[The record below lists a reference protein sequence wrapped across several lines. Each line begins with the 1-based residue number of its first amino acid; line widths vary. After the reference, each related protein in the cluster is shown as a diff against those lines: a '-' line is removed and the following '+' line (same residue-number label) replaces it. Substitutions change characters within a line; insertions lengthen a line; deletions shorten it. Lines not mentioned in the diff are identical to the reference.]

1 MMQRSIFSFLI
12 VAVMLCVS
20 TSGSAIASKHAV
32 LIYDVDTGRVI
43 HQENGYA
50 KRYPASLTKM
60 MTLYM
65 LFEQLR
71 AGNVKLGTQ
80 MRASAH
86 AAAQPQTN
94 ISLRKGDAITVDQAI
109 RALVVRSANDVA
121 VVVAEHLGGSEARF
135 AKMATEKARRL
146 GMQNTY
152 FKNPHGLP
160 NQYQTTTAYDMA
172 LLGMALRRDFP
183 QYYNYFQTK
192 KFSYK
197 GKHFKSHNRVLD
209 ALPGVDGIKTGYIR
223 ASGFNLVS
231 SLKTRDA
238 NVVAVVMGGTSG
250 SSRDAKMVELLKVT
264 QNQLAGKKTN
274 ANYKVANAP
283 VPQLKPEFSGNQLL
297 ASAENMNNTPALNTA
312 INVKRDTI
320 EVYPAPVLKPLQLAS
335 VSPEEAA
342 PITMKPNKA
351 ISEGEM
357 ARLSAILGDSDAAA
371 SPQPETENT
380 ISLSFDADAAAKP
393 SKLDISIDDI
403 ISKSKASSA
412 PVAAKPVVAP
422 VAKPAP
428 STIAK
433 PQVMPEKNTLDY
445 QLATLNK
452 EFTVPTYIF
461 KENKVSPQKN
471 WAVQIGV
478 FKDTL
483 SARRALSQV
492 ARNVRSELRN
502 AVADV
507 EYAEN
512 GSRGFHRARL
522 KNLSEDRARK
532 VCNKLSAMN
541 QDCFAVKM

>member
-1 MMQRSIFSFLI
+1 MRRFFLSFFL
-12 VAVMLCVS
+12 VAAICC
-20 TSGSAIASKHAV
+20 GNIASASVSKHAV
-32 LIYDVDTGRVI
+32 LIYDVDTSRVL
-43 HQENGYA
+43 HEENGYA

-71 AGNVKLGTQ
+71 AGNVKLGTK

-86 AAAQPQTN
+86 AASQPQTN
-94 ISLRKGDAITVDQAI
+94 ISLRKGDKITVDQAI

-121 VVVAEHLGGSEARF
+121 VVVAEHLGGSQARF
-135 AKMATEKARRL
+135 AKMATQKARRL
-146 GMQNTY
+146 GMKHTF

-160 NQYQTTTAYDMA
+160 NKYQTTTAYDMA
-172 LLGMALRRDFP
+172 MLGMALRRDFP
-183 QYYNYFQTK
+183 QYYNYFRTK

-231 SLKTRDA
+231 SLKTRNA
-238 NVVAVVMGGTSG
+238 NIVAVVMGGKSG
-250 SSRDAKMVELLKVT
+250 KTRDAKMVELLKVT
-264 QNQLAGKKTN
+264 QNRLAGKRSN
-274 ANYKVANAP
+274 AHYNIAHAP
-283 VPQLKPEFSGNQLL
+283 VPQLKPAFTQ
-297 ASAENMNNTPALNTA
+297 PALRLTTKDIKEVPA
-312 INVKRDTI
+312 INIKADAAPS
-320 EVYPAPVLKPLQLAS
+320 YPLPILKPLQLAS
-335 VSPEEAA
+335 ISAGKAA
-342 PITMKPNKA
+342 PITIRNNKSV
-351 ISEGEM
+351 SEGDIVQL
-357 ARLSAILGDSDAAA
+357 ADILDTLD
-371 SPQPETENT
+371 PKPEAENT
-380 ISLSFDADAAAKP
+380 VTLSFDGSTLAKP

-403 ISKSKASSA
+403 ITQSKNK
-412 PVAAKPVVAP
+412 PKPVEQPASTVATP
-422 VAKPAP
+422 K
-428 STIAK
+428 
-433 PQVMPEKNTLDY
+433 VMPKRNTLDY

-461 KENKVSPQKN
+461 KENTMTPNKN

-522 KNLSEDRARK
+522 KNLSEDKARK